1 MEFSRREH
9 WSGLPF
15 PMPGDLPEPGIKPM
29 SLVPPAFGGRF
40 FTIVPPGKHFG
51 HLGYPKL
58 RREGG
63 GQQLKSKTRTTEED
77 VAVEVL

>member
-1 MEFSRREH
+1 
-9 WSGLPF
+9 
-15 PMPGDLPEPGIKPM
+15 M

-40 FTIVPPGKHFG
+40 FTTVPPGKHFG
-51 HLGYPKL
+51 YLSYPKL

-63 GQQLKSKTRTTEED
+63 GQQLKSETRTTEED